1 MIDKILDRY
10 YMKKVLR
17 ELSTTP
23 YLIDIKTEIKK
34 RLRNNLYKKD
44 IIYRRMLQRNI
55 KNTSK

>member
-10 YMKKVLR
+10 YMKKVLK
-17 ELSTTP
+17 ELSITP